1 MSGLIPVLDGLGNV
15 TFINNLL
22 SSVGVLVSILPGLL
36 QNGNSSLGLLPTPVL
51 PPFLG
56 GSQGIPWGNMTAGGT
71 NVYENTTDTGV
82 TRTYD
87 FTIARATLAPEGI
100 PKEMML
106 INGQFPG
113 PLIEANWGDMIE
125 VTLTNAIT
133 GPEEGTK
140 FCADEEMIRADKPY
154 NRYRASLAWSAP
166 ERDPLVRWC
175 AVRPDV
181 PCGAWEIVYL
191 PLQGGSVRVQLVPLA
206 L

>member
-51 PPFLG
+51 PSFLG

-71 NVYENTTDTGV
+71 NVYENTPNTGV
-82 TRTYD
+82 TRSYD

-133 GPEEGTK
+133 GPEEGPPFHPNEK
-140 FCADEEMIRADKPY
+140 MAKADRSY
-154 NRYRASLAWSAP
+154 NRHSTSLAWPAS
-166 ERDPLVRWC
+166 ERDPLVRRC
-175 AVRPDV
+175 AIRTDVSSRTWKIIHVQIQSRPVR
-181 PCGAWEIVYL
+181 L
-191 PLQGGSVRVQLVPLA
+191 
-206 L
+206 